1 MSNLFSSLQKVL
13 PQHGLSRLVGTLAKS
28 ENPFISKTFIE
39 QFAKAYDISLTEA
52 QRKSLSEYV
61 SFNDFFTRALEPGV
75 RPMPSQANVLA
86 SPVDGAVSQI
96 GKIDGNQL
104 MQAKG
109 HRYTVGSLA
118 GEAAMGFDNGDF
130 CTIYLAP
137 NDYHRIHLP
146 FAGQLEKTYAV
157 PGALFSVNGA
167 TEEGIEGLFCRNER
181 LVCRFNTE
189 FGPMLVVLVGALIVA
204 SIETVWPGPRSPYK
218 VEQYDDHSIGLN
230 RGDEIGRFLLGS
242 TVICCFP
249 KNAVELNPELKVGSK
264 IRLGENLAKV
274 L

>member
-1 MSNLFSSLQKVL
+1 MGQC
-13 PQHGLSRLVGTLAKS
+13 
-28 ENPFISKTFIE
+28 
-39 QFAKAYDISLTEA
+39 AKACDVSLTEGQGGA
-52 QRKSLSEYV
+52 RWGGV
-61 SFNDFFTRALEPGV
+61 SVNGVLARAREAGV
-75 RPMPSQANVLA
+75 RRMPSQANVLA

-167 TEEGIEGLFCRNER
+167 TEEGVEGLFCRNER

-204 SIETVWPGPRSPYK
+204 TIETVWPGPRSPYK
-218 VEQYDDHSIGLN
+218 VEQYNDHSIGLN

-249 KNAVELNPELKVGSK
+249 KGAVEHNPELKVGSK
-264 IRLGENLAKV
+264 IRLGENLGKV

>member
-1 MSNLFSSLQKVL
+1 MSNLFSRFQKVL
-13 PQHGLSRLVGTLAKS
+13 PQHQLSRFIGALAAS
-28 ENPFISKTFIE
+28 ENAAISKIFIT
-39 QFAKAYDISLTEA
+39 QFAKAYNISLYEA
-52 QRKSLSEYV
+52 ERKSLSEYV
-61 SFNDFFTRALEPGV
+61 SFNDFFTRSLEPSA
-75 RPMPSQANVLA
+75 RPMPTQRDLLA
-86 SPVDGAVSQI
+86 SPVDGAISQL
-96 GKIDGNQL
+96 GKIDDSQL

-109 HRYTVGSLA
+109 HKYSLHSLA
-118 GEAAMGFDNGDF
+118 GDAARGLDNGDY

-146 FAGQLEKTYAV
+146 FAGELEQTFAV
-157 PGALFSVNGA
+157 PGALFSVNAA
-167 TEEGIEGLFCRNER
+167 TQEGIEGLFCRNER

-204 SIETVWPGPRSPYK
+204 SIETVWSGPASPYSS
-218 VEQYDDHSIGLN
+218 QAYNNYSIELN

-249 KNAVELNPELKVGSK
+249 RGAVELNPAVKIGRK
-264 IRLGENLAKV
+264 IRLGENLGRV

>member
-118 GEAAMGFDNGDF
+118 GEAAIGFDNGCWAF
-130 CTIYLAP
+130 
-137 NDYHRIHLP
+137 
-146 FAGQLEKTYAV
+146 Q
-157 PGALFSVNGA
+157 S
-167 TEEGIEGLFCRNER
+167 GI
-181 LVCRFNTE
+181 
-189 FGPMLVVLVGALIVA
+189 
-204 SIETVWPGPRSPYK
+204 IE
-218 VEQYDDHSIGLN
+218 
-230 RGDEIGRFLLGS
+230 
-242 TVICCFP
+242 
-249 KNAVELNPELKVGSK
+249 
-264 IRLGENLAKV
+264 
-274 L
+274 